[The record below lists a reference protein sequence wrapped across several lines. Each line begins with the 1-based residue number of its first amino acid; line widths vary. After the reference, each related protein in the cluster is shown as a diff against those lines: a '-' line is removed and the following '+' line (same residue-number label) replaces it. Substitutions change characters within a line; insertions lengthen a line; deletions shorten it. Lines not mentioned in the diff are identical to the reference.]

1 MLAFFWEGLS
11 PWHLLLILG
20 LALLFYG
27 NRLPDV
33 ARSLGRAVNEFKKG
47 LKDVQSEV
55 GREVPDEEP
64 HKTPEKLQAP
74 PEKIPD
80 TPAGEH
86 ATEPAERVDASGF
99 DQVPK

>member
-47 LKDVQSEV
+47 LKDVQTEV
-55 GREVPDEEP
+55 GREVTDEEQQR
-64 HKTPEKLQAP
+64 TPQKLQAP
-74 PEKIPD
+74 PEKAPD
-80 TPAGEH
+80 VP
-86 ATEPAERVDASGF
+86 PAEHEAEPVQRVDASGL
-99 DQVPK
+99 DQIPK